1 MKRLDPYESLGY
13 HCNLT
18 LKSFVG
24 ALAYQLKGTYLSPV
38 QFIALA
44 HLIADGPMSQV
55 DLAARLSIT
64 RATTTRLIDRMER
77 DKWIERIPSSN
88 DARVKIIY
96 PTDKAKENWDKHSKS
111 GRAVIKKAY
120 QGIPKEDIEMVK
132 RILGRVRNNLEE

>member
-24 ALAYQLKGTYLSPV
+24 ALSNSLKGTDMSPV

-44 HLIADGPMSQV
+44 HLIANGPMSQA

-77 DKWIERIPSSN
+77 DKWIERITSSN

-96 PTDKAKENWDKHSKS
+96 PTDKAKENWDMHSQA

-120 QGIPKEDIEMVK
+120 QGIPKEDIEMVM
-132 RILGRVRNNLEE
+132 RILERIRNNLEK